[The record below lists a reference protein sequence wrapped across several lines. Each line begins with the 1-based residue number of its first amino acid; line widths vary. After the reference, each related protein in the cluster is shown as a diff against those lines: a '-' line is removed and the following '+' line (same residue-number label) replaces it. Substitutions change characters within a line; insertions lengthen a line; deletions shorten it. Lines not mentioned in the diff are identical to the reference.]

1 MLNTCKLNVN
11 FYFIFQFNKKIR
23 SERVRNARES
33 TLQSGIIILFLTK
46 ICFNYK
52 V

>member
-1 MLNTCKLNVN
+1 MLNTCKLNEK
-11 FYFIFQFNKKIR
+11 FYFIFQFNKIFR

-46 ICFNYK
+46 IGFDYK